1 MRAVPRIA
9 SRFAA
14 RTASRFAA
22 PLAALLLAACDRAPA
37 APVASALRLEATAG
51 DGQRWILGER
61 LPGEPTVR
69 VTRADRSA
77 AAGVRVRFRVTGG
90 GGTVTPA
97 EAVTDIAG
105 YASASWTL
113 GRAGSGAQALVATA
127 DELPGRSAAFTA
139 RGVDPATV
147 DVVLARGLDPS
158 AARVVFTSRETFT
171 GAGAVVAEVRD
182 ATRLVPFDEPVS
194 FDQLV
199 AYAPGHPP
207 VAVAPVTWTP
217 RPDTV
222 VVRFAAAHRLPLTV
236 WIVQPPFEEMAQVA
250 RTHVATMNAIY
261 RANGVGVEFA
271 DVTIVDAT
279 RFAVEFPATLFAS
292 ECNGQV
298 LEVVGRARNRMNVY
312 YVPRVAQYAG
322 YACGTDWVFMSPNSG
337 RWPSLLAHEI
347 GHTFGLGHD
356 GWGPEN
362 VMNPNS
368 PGGALSLGQ
377 GFRASFD
384 VRSSL
389 NAVYGLRPESEQRDC
404 QGLPAQGVRAAPC
417 LPPIFGK

>member
-1 MRAVPRIA
+1 MRDVPRIA
-9 SRFAA
+9 SRL
-14 RTASRFAA
+14 ASRLAA

-37 APVASALRLEATAG
+37 GPAASGLRLDAVAG

-69 VTRADRSA
+69 VIHADRSA
-77 AAGVRVRFRVTGG
+77 AAGVRVRFRVTAGG
-90 GGTVTPA
+90 GAVTPA
-97 EAVTDIAG
+97 EVVTDMLG

-113 GRAGSGAQALVATA
+113 GRAASGAQTLA
-127 DELPGRSAAFTA
+127 
-139 RGVDPATV
+139 ATV
-147 DVVLARGLDPS
+147 DVVLARGLADDAPTP
-158 AARVVFTSRETFT
+158 ARVVFTSRETFT

-182 ATRLVPFDEPVS
+182 AARLVPFDEPVS

-207 VAVAPVTWTP
+207 VVLAPVAWTP
-217 RPDTV
+217 LPDTV

-279 RFAVEFPATLFAS
+279 RRAAEFPATPFAA

-298 LEVVGRARNRMNVY
+298 LEVVGRARDRMNVY
-312 YVPRVAQYAG
+312 YVPRVGQYAG
-322 YACGTDWVFMSPNSG
+322 YACGTDWVFMSPTSG

-377 GFRASFD
+377 VFRASFD
-384 VRSSL
+384 ARSSL

-417 LPPIFGK
+417 LPAIFGR

>member
-1 MRAVPRIA
+1 
-9 SRFAA
+9 
-14 RTASRFAA
+14 
-22 PLAALLLAACDRAPA
+22 
-37 APVASALRLEATAG
+37 
-51 DGQRWILGER
+51 
-61 LPGEPTVR
+61 
-69 VTRADRSA
+69 
-77 AAGVRVRFRVTGG
+77 
-90 GGTVTPA
+90 VTPA
-97 EAVTDIAG
+97 EVVTDIVG

-113 GRAGSGAQALVATA
+113 GHAGSGAQGLVATV
-127 DELPGRSAAFTA
+127 DDLPGQSAAFTA

-147 DVVLARGLDPS
+147 DVVLARGLDDD
-158 AARVVFTSRETFT
+158 ATTTARVVFTSRDTFT
-171 GAGAVVAEVRD
+171 GAGAVVTEVRD
-182 ATRLVPFDEPVS
+182 AARFVPFDEPVS

-207 VAVAPVTWTP
+207 VALAPVTWTP

-250 RTHVATMNAIY
+250 RTHVATLNAIY
-261 RANGVGVEFA
+261 RANGVGVEFT

-279 RFAVEFPATLFAS
+279 RQAAEFPATPFGA

-312 YVPRVAQYAG
+312 YVPRVGTYAG
-322 YACGTDWVFMSPNSG
+322 YACGTDWVFMSPTSG

-368 PGGALSLGQ
+368 PG
-377 GFRASFD
+377 
-384 VRSSL
+384 
-389 NAVYGLRPESEQRDC
+389 
-404 QGLPAQGVRAAPC
+404 RAAPRVGAAR
-417 LPPIFGK
+417 LPGAPRAGGARRAVPAADLRQVSEGRERSPNGFGCPGAVAGT